1 MDPAAERSPED
12 AAPGDQS
19 RFASAPYQLFMLV
32 LCLYA
37 LGVLAF
43 QTAVAESPETRT
55 ILDYA
60 DYVVCLLFFGDFVVS
75 LLRAPD
81 RWRYFY
87 TWGWLDLLSSIPMVD
102 AVRWGRAARV
112 LRVLR
117 VLRGLR
123 ATKLLATLILRR
135 RAESSFVAASLV
147 ALLLLV
153 FCSVAVLHF
162 EDDPASNIKTAEDAL
177 WWAYVTITTVGYG
190 DRFPVTSEGRFI
202 GAILMA
208 AGVGLFGVFSGFLA
222 AWFLGAQGAPAPP
235 PPDEGS
241 ELRALREE
249 IAALREAV
257 GRLEGAL
264 AARPT
269 TDGPS
274 SPAP

>member
-1 MDPAAERSPED
+1 MLGFVSFMDPAAGRPTGD
-12 AAPGDQS
+12 AAPS
-19 RFASAPYQLFMLV
+19 EANRFASAPYQLFMLV

-43 QTAVAESPETRT
+43 QTTVAASPETRT

-60 DYVVCLLFFGDFVVS
+60 DYVVCALFFADFVVS
-75 LLRAPD
+75 LVRAPN
-81 RWRYFY
+81 RWRYLY

-135 RAESSFVAASLV
+135 RAESSFVAAALA

-162 EDDPASNIKTAEDAL
+162 ETDP
-177 WWAYVTITTVGYG
+177 
-190 DRFPVTSEGRFI
+190 
-202 GAILMA
+202 
-208 AGVGLFGVFSGFLA
+208 
-222 AWFLGAQGAPAPP
+222 
-235 PPDEGS
+235 
-241 ELRALREE
+241 
-249 IAALREAV
+249 
-257 GRLEGAL
+257 
-264 AARPT
+264 
-269 TDGPS
+269 
-274 SPAP
+274 